1 MELNLQILIE
11 RIEKLR
17 ILLYNLI
24 NSNKQLTD
32 KSVIDCSQQLD
43 KLLSEYEN
51 CKKSIKPK
59 DAA

>member
-1 MELNLQILIE
+1 MEVNLQILTE
-11 RIEKLR
+11 KIEKLR

-32 KSVIDCSQQLD
+32 KSVVDCSQQLD

-51 CKKSIKPK
+51 YKKNVNPK